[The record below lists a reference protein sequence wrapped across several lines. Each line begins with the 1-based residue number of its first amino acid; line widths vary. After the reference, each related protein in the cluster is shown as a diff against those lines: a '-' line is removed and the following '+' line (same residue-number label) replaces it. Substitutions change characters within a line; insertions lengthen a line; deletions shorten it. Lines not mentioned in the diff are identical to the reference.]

1 MSNKDIFVER
11 ERGIEEEYFM
21 RKERELIAKL
31 HEKLS
36 DDSARAQME
45 EATGIHDTEVI
56 EALQD
61 LGYTPE
67 TVQLLHLVP
76 LIQVAWASGDVN
88 AEERELITQLA
99 YTRGVQ
105 PQSKAQTQL
114 NDWLTNKPAP
124 EFFEN
129 TLRAIRI
136 FIAALP
142 EDQQGDAQQDLL
154 SYCTRIAEASGGFL
168 GFGSVSSDE
177 RRALQHISST
187 LSKNYGAAVEQ
198 VLAE

>member
-1 MSNKDIFVER
+1 MSNKDIFAER

-31 HEKLS
+31 HQKLS
-36 DDSARAQME
+36 DDSVRAQMK
-45 EATGIHDTEVI
+45 EATGIHDAEVI
-56 EALQD
+56 EALQE

-76 LIQVAWASGDVN
+76 LVEVAWASGDVT
-88 AEERELITQLA
+88 AQERELIMQLA

-105 PQSKAQTQL
+105 PESKAQAQL
-114 NDWLTNKPAP
+114 TDWLTNRPAP

-142 EDQQGDAQQDLL
+142 DNQQNDARQDLL

-168 GFGSVSSDE
+168 GFGSVSTDE

-187 LSKNYGAAVEQ
+187 LAKNYGEAVEQ